1 MKDAVQYLYLAAD
14 ELVNFKRSNEEE
26 RANIV
31 VQSLCNYIKS
41 NLEKDL
47 TLVRLAELH
56 HFNPSYLSRFFK
68 QEMGINLSEF
78 IDDSRI
84 RKAKELLM
92 NHELMVREVA
102 LQVGY
107 ESAHSFTRLFKK
119 QTGMTPQEYRE
130 SLLIRSVDR

>member
-1 MKDAVQYLYLAAD
+1 MPFNISIWLTD

-68 QEMGINLSEF
+68 QEMGINLSEY

-92 NHELMVREVA
+92 NQELMVREVA

-130 SLLIRSVDR
+130 TLLIRSADR

>member
-1 MKDAVQYLYLAAD
+1 
-14 ELVNFKRSNEEE
+14 
-26 RANIV
+26 
-31 VQSLCNYIKS
+31 
-41 NLEKDL
+41 
-47 TLVRLAELH
+47 
-56 HFNPSYLSRFFK
+56 
-68 QEMGINLSEF
+68 MGINLSEF

-107 ESAHSFTRLFKK
+107 ECAHSFTRLFKK

-130 SLLIRSVDR
+130 SLLIRSADR